1 MKALVRKV
9 GASRGRYY
17 QGRTLKEIVLK
28 FMKAHPNLK
37 FIRFDE
43 FKSRYEI
50 LVYDLKLN
58 KGYSYELPKNKIIK

>member
-1 MKALVRKV
+1 MKALIRKK
-9 GASRGRYY
+9 GNTTGRYY
-17 QGRTLKEIVLK
+17 QGKTLKEIVSK
-28 FMKAHPNLK
+28 FMKAHPKLR

-58 KGYSYELPKNKIIK
+58 KGYPYEIPKNKIIK

>member
-1 MKALVRKV
+1 MKALIKKV
-9 GASRGRYY
+9 GGARGRYY
-17 QGRTLKEIVLK
+17 QGKTLKEIVLK
-28 FMKAHPNLK
+28 FMKAHPKLS

-58 KGYSYELPKNKIIK
+58 KGYSYEIPKNKIIK